1 MKSWRW
7 DAVLLKNSDRVNQR
21 RPETRLLTSSWVV
34 NFWVCESG
42 FQSCPYARNAA
53 FSLLSGTESALL
65 TLERKSSVW
74 WTRWGM
80 QTEEGEFSGGC
91 QTLSAQR
98 VWSIGNVSNINIEFI
113 GLRFVTLYLSVPAD
127 SQNTYVLTRR
137 TTTNTRV
144 LQSVLYIP
152 VISFAIVS
160 LRPPIRTVFHWLIAP
175 FGVWLSKGI
184 YPQLL
189 TMLPYVH
196 YNIFL

>member
-42 FQSCPYARNAA
+42 FQSCPHARNAA
-53 FSLLSGTESALL
+53 FSLLSETESALL

-80 QTEEGEFSGGC
+80 KTEGEFSGGC

-98 VWSIGNVSNINIEFI
+98 MWSISTVSNINIEFI
-113 GLRFVTLYLSVPAD
+113 GLRFVTVCLCQWNTTFSCSTH

-137 TTTNTRV
+137 TTTNTRL
-144 LQSVLYIP
+144 LQSVFYTPI
-152 VISFAIVS
+152 ISFVIVS
-160 LRPPIRTVFHWLIAP
+160 LQPPIRAVFRGLAAP
-175 FGVWLSKGI
+175 LVSDFQK
-184 YPQLL
+184 
-189 TMLPYVH
+189 
-196 YNIFL
+196 IFSHSF